1 MINGRVRVLLEMGLQ
16 LLHERV
22 HPCPP
27 LFFGFRG
34 LQPVESFPQR
44 DLDGSCGA
52 FTRQTREVF
61 NELNEAGGNGLN
73 GHQVSSVR
81 GLWGHRIIG

>member
-1 MINGRVRVLLEMGLQ
+1 VINGRLRVLLEKGLQ

-34 LQPVESFPQR
+34 LQPVEPFPQR
-44 DLDGSCGA
+44 DLDGSFGA

-61 NELNEAGGNGLN
+61 NELNKVGAT
-73 GHQVSSVR
+73 VSTV
-81 GLWGHRIIG
+81 IGSPLREDCGAIES

>member
-1 MINGRVRVLLEMGLQ
+1 MINGRLRVLLEMGLQ

-34 LQPVESFPQR
+34 LQPVEPFPQR
-44 DLDGSCGA
+44 DLDGSFGA

-61 NELNEAGGNGLN
+61 NELNEAGDNGLN
-73 GHQVSSVR
+73 GRGVTSAR
-81 GLWGHRIIG
+81 GLWDHQIIR

>member
-1 MINGRVRVLLEMGLQ
+1 VIDGRLRALLEMGLQ
-16 LLHERV
+16 LVHERV

-34 LQPVESFPQR
+34 LQPAKPFPQR
-44 DLDGSCGA
+44 DLDGSFGA

-61 NELNEAGGNGLN
+61 NELNEAGAT
-73 GHQVSSVR
+73 VSTAIATPLR
-81 GLWGHRIIG
+81 

>member
-1 MINGRVRVLLEMGLQ
+1 MIDGRLRVLPEMGLQ

-34 LQPVESFPQR
+34 LQPLEPFPQR
-44 DLDGSCGA
+44 DLDGSFGA

-61 NELNEAGGNGLN
+61 NELNEAGVT
-73 GHQVSSVR
+73 VSTVIRSPLR
-81 GLWGHRIIG
+81 EDWGAI

>member
-1 MINGRVRVLLEMGLQ
+1 MINGRLRVLLEMGLQ

-34 LQPVESFPQR
+34 LQPVEPFPQR
-44 DLDGSCGA
+44 DLDGSFGA

-61 NELNEAGGNGLN
+61 NELNEAGTT
-73 GHQVSSVR
+73 VSTV
-81 GLWGHRIIG
+81 IGSPLREDCGAIES

>member
-1 MINGRVRVLLEMGLQ
+1 MIDGRLRVLLEMGLQ

-34 LQPVESFPQR
+34 LQPVEPFPQR
-44 DLDGSCGA
+44 DLDSSFGA
-52 FTRQTREVF
+52 FTRQKREVF
-61 NELNEAGGNGLN
+61 NELSEAGAT
-73 GHQVSSVR
+73 VSTV
-81 GLWGHRIIG
+81 IGSPLREDCGTIEA